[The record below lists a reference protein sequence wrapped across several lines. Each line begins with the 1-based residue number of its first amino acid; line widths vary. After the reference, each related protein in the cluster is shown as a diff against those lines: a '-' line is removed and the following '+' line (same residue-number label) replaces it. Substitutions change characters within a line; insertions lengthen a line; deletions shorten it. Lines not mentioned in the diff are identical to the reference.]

1 MSGLVTASSVEV
13 LGEAGEAGAR
23 VLTPEALAFV
33 AELQREFNPTRLELL
48 AARGERQER
57 LAGGGLPGFLEG
69 TRGLREDPHW
79 RVAPAPARPLDR
91 RGAVTGARGRE
102 KVIKAL

>member
-13 LGEAGEAGAR
+13 LGEAGEAGVR

-57 LAGGGLPGFLEG
+57 LGGGELPGFLEE
-69 TRGLREDPHW
+69 TRGLRGHPDS
-79 RVAPAPARPLDR
+79 RVAPAPAGPRPR
-91 RGAVTGARGRE
+91 RVRIPGPAG
-102 KVIKAL
+102 